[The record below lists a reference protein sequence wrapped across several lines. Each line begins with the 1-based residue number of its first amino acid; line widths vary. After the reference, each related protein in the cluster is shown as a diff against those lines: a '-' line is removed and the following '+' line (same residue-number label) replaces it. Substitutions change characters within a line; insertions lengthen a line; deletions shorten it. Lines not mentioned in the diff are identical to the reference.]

1 MSLQL
6 DWVEGLFEALI
17 CGAIGL
23 YQKRGL

>member
-17 CGAIGL
+17 CGAIRL